1 MRSWSLDNILLR
13 RYVCGEIYVRSSRGY
28 SDLRGAVGTLTE
40 RGYLSCGYMGTDPSM
55 FTPPSSEVRELD
67 YGQLDAEMKQ
77 LQRAIKDHSGKT
89 HTSKYMELQVYFFDL
104 TPGMWCQKNVSRLVS
119 ACHQR

>member
-1 MRSWSLDNILLR
+1 M
-13 RYVCGEIYVRSSRGY
+13 CGEIYVRSSRGY
-28 SDLRGAVGTLTE
+28 SDLRGAVVTLTE

-89 HTSKYMELQVYFFDL
+89 HTSMYYGAASNFFFS
-104 TPGMWCQKNVSRLVS
+104 T
-119 ACHQR
+119 